1 LHLPRVCISSSVGDG
16 RQDYDGDGEGDGEG
30 DGDAKRGGRSALPC
44 CVAASL
50 SCGSSACGPPSSIR
64 RRFVGG
70 DRGGWEETPPLRPT
84 RRERGR

>member
-1 LHLPRVCISSSVGDG
+1 MATAMATGGGMTTAMAKATATAKAMGNVTAM
-16 RQDYDGDGEGDGEG
+16 
-30 DGDAKRGGRSALPC
+30 AKRGRRSTLPC
-44 CVAASL
+44 RVAASL

-70 DRGGWEETPPLRPT
+70 DRGCWEETPPLRPT

>member
-1 LHLPRVCISSSVGDG
+1 MATAMATGGGMTTATAKAMGNVTAM
-16 RQDYDGDGEGDGEG
+16 
-30 DGDAKRGGRSALPC
+30 AKRGGRSTLPC
-44 CVAASL
+44 RVATSL

-70 DRGGWEETPPLRPT
+70 DRGCWEETPPLRPT

>member
-1 LHLPRVCISSSVGDG
+1 MATAMATGGGMMTAMAKATATSKAMGKATAM
-16 RQDYDGDGEGDGEG
+16 E
-30 DGDAKRGGRSALPC
+30 KRGGRSALPC

-70 DRGGWEETPPLRPT
+70 DRGCWEETPPLRPT